1 MFNLRVV
8 ISSVPFHPDFLA
20 RRLGP
25 WAWHGVSQC
34 EMRDCD
40 PFSHCHPVSEGSYVI
55 DQNQNQ
61 RQRLSREK
69 RGQGGVATRTSGQRG
84 SFKSM

>member
-1 MFNLRVV
+1 M
-8 ISSVPFHPDFLA
+8 
-20 RRLGP
+20 GM
-25 WAWHGVSQC
+25 AWHGVSQC

-55 DQNQNQ
+55 DQIQK
-61 RQRLSREK
+61 QRLSREK
-69 RGQGGVATRTSGQRG
+69 RGKGGVATRTSSERG